1 VSSAQRVFERLLL
14 HKNEPTHLHFETLA
28 LLTIDAKGRVDQEK
42 ARQLIKVRED
52 SFTRSHL
59 SACVGLTWLDLQ
71 LFRPGRDGKLD
82 LVDYVKSIDAIYKRY
97 RLLLASVANTNAI
110 DRASE
115 RIFNFAYYILVIVV
129 VTTVWGFD
137 PLAIFLSLSSIV
149 LGFAFMIG
157 KASASY
163 FDGVS
168 RSSILDGIDHH

>member
-1 VSSAQRVFERLLL
+1 M
-14 HKNEPTHLHFETLA
+14 T
-28 LLTIDAKGRVDQEK
+28 D
-42 ARQLIKVRED
+42 
-52 SFTRSHL
+52 TR
-59 SACVGLTWLDLQ
+59 LDLK

-82 LVDYVKSIDAIYKRY
+82 LVDFVKSIDAIYKRY

-115 RIFNFAYYILVIVV
+115 RIFNFVYYILVIVV

-168 RSSILDGIDHH
+168 HTCFCGRKPVSP